1 MLFERKF
8 SAESWERFEQ
18 LSLIS
23 WFESAERRAEKQKQI
38 NENKTFFVCLR
49 RLQEQFLQQI
59 KENVSQHPL
68 GSWITIFWSHLMRV
82 GLSDHYYQATIFW
95 VETVMHC
102 QNHSFLAKISFFT
115 LFRGPQGTGWSC
127 SDNLPRWYTECPV
140 KLSAPVLY
148 L

>member
-1 MLFERKF
+1 MRTFGKWKIIAFERKF

-23 WFESAERRAEKQKQI
+23 WFESAERRAEQQKQI

-68 GSWITIFWSHLMRV
+68 GSWITIF
-82 GLSDHYYQATIFW
+82 
-95 VETVMHC
+95 
-102 QNHSFLAKISFFT
+102 
-115 LFRGPQGTGWSC
+115 
-127 SDNLPRWYTECPV
+127 
-140 KLSAPVLY
+140 
-148 L
+148 